1 MTEANQPMRSDQR
14 SRSFVSHAATYAVG
28 NIARRFVGFAMLPI
42 YTRFLTPADYGVIGL
57 LTFALALFEPL
68 LGARLG
74 WAIPRFYFDA
84 KDRRGKREVIWGAL
98 GLTAAASAVSVIVLI
113 LFRNVAADVLFGDR
127 KYALALGLF
136 AITLLS
142 QPIEQTGMTYLRLRE
157 RSGLFLV
164 FSVGKLLLQLALNL
178 LLVVYW
184 RGGVIGV
191 VLSAVIS
198 SVVLGIGGAVYVAV
212 HEGPAFN
219 WQVTRRMMQFCWPL
233 WLTALAGLYIGA
245 SGALYLR
252 AFDTLSDVGRLQLAL
267 KFAATVGMLIWAP
280 FFQHWEPMSFQFYRE
295 IDGKRKFQVAFI
307 ASSALMFVGGVAV
320 SIFAEPVVK
329 VMAAKSFYA
338 AASVVPI
345 LTFAQ
350 VLDRLRTFFDFSFM
364 ITDRTKMRGAYQYA
378 TAVVIT
384 IAYIGLIPRFGLIG
398 AAAAQCLTLGGT
410 FIFVY
415 ILSRRYYDPE
425 IKLMPIGLYSLV
437 GIGAYVFASGV
448 SRVPSL
454 ALDLLLRTFVMLIAT
469 MLIALVALRA
479 IGVVDVST
487 LESLPSPL
495 HRLGQMRLGRLLK
508 S

>member
-1 MTEANQPMRSDQR
+1 M
-14 SRSFVSHAATYAVG
+14 YAIG
-28 NIARRFVGFAMLPI
+28 NIARRFVGFVMLPI

-57 LTFALALFEPL
+57 LTFALALMEPI

-74 WAIPRFYFDA
+74 WAVPKFYFDA
-84 KDRRGKREVIWGAL
+84 PDRRGRRAVIWGAL
-98 GLTAAASAVSVIVLI
+98 ILTGAASAVSVLVLV
-113 LFRNVAADVLFGDR
+113 LFRNIAADILFGNR

-136 AITLLS
+136 AISLLT

-198 SVVLGIGGAVYVAV
+198 SVLIAMGSSIYVAA
-212 HEGPAFN
+212 HEAPAFD
-219 WQVTRRMMQFCWPL
+219 WHVTKKMMQFCWPL
-233 WLTALAGLYIGA
+233 WLSAIAGIYIGA

-267 KFAATVGMLIWAP
+267 KFATTVGMLLWVP
-280 FFQHWEPMSFQFYRE
+280 FLQHWEPMSFRYYKE
-295 IDGKRKFQVAFI
+295 ADGKRKFQVAFI
-307 ASSALMFVGGVAV
+307 AISALMFIGGLVI
-320 SIFAEPVVK
+320 SIFAEPVIK

-338 AASVVPI
+338 AASVVPL
-345 LTFAQ
+345 LTIAAI
-350 VLDRLRTFFDFSFM
+350 LDRLRTFFDFSFM

-384 IAYIGLIPRFGLIG
+384 IAYVVLIPRFGLMG
-398 AAAAQCLTLGGT
+398 AAAAQSLTFVGT
-410 FIFVY
+410 FIYVY
-415 ILSRRYYDPE
+415 IISKRYYDPE
-425 IKLMPIGLYSLV
+425 IKLTPMGLFSLV
-437 GIGAYVFASGV
+437 TVGGYVCASLTSRIPNLGI
-448 SRVPSL
+448 
-454 ALDLLLRTFVMLIAT
+454 DLMLRAVVVLIAAA
-469 MLIALVALRA
+469 LIAVVALRA
-479 IGVVDVST
+479 IGAVDVAL

-495 HRLGQMRLGRLLK
+495 DKLGRMQLGRLLG